1 MSKVNIEL
9 TDQEDGK
16 IGIQITVMDFDE
28 KSNAIA
34 LGQTIET
41 FIARMVEG
49 HDVKEEETEKSLIVE
64 SKPKLV
70 AVK

>member
-1 MSKVNIEL
+1 MSTVNIEL
-9 TDQEDGK
+9 TDREDGK
-16 IGIQITVMDFDE
+16 IGVQIKVMDFDE
-28 KSNAIA
+28 KSNAIG

-49 HDVKEEETEKSLIVE
+49 QKAKEDEAEKSLIIE
-64 SKPKLV
+64 SKPKLI

>member
-16 IGIQITVMDFDE
+16 VGILITVMDFDE
-28 KSNAIA
+28 KSNAIG

-49 HDVKEEETEKSLIVE
+49 QAANEEEEKSVILE
-64 SKPKLV
+64 SKPRL
-70 AVK
+70 AVVN